1 MGHALHCPGEAS
13 GACAPL
19 TVCSYGGLV
28 PSKESKVGCVAI
40 TRVCVCVCVCECVRE
55 KERERNSRL
64 LPLRSHFHIV
74 KMLKMLFCYEKQLVH
89 VFIRIMGIS

>member
-1 MGHALHCPGEAS
+1 M
-13 GACAPL
+13 
-19 TVCSYGGLV
+19 
-28 PSKESKVGCVAI
+28 
-40 TRVCVCVCVCECVRE
+40 CVCERERESE

-64 LPLRSHFHIV
+64 LPLGSHFHIV

>member
-1 MGHALHCPGEAS
+1 MCTTYSLFIRGPGS
-13 GACAPL
+13 FQRKQGGM
-19 TVCSYGGLV
+19 CSNH
-28 PSKESKVGCVAI
+28 ES
-40 TRVCVCVCVCECVRE
+40 VCVCVCVCECVRE
-55 KERERNSRL
+55 RERERERNSRL

>member
-1 MGHALHCPGEAS
+1 MEAP
-13 GACAPL
+13 GACALL

-28 PSKESKVGCVAI
+28 LPKENKVGCVAI
-40 TRVCVCVCVCECVRE
+40 MGASVCVCVCVR
-55 KERERNSRL
+55 ERERNSRL
-64 LPLRSHFHIV
+64 LPLGSHFHIV

>member
-1 MGHALHCPGEAS
+1 MCTAYSLFIWGPGS
-13 GACAPL
+13 FQRKQGGM
-19 TVCSYGGLV
+19 CSNH
-28 PSKESKVGCVAI
+28 ESLC
-40 TRVCVCVCVCECVRE
+40 VCVCVCVCVRKRE
-55 KERERNSRL
+55 RERERERERNSRL

>member
-1 MGHALHCPGEAS
+1 MEAS
-13 GACAPL
+13 GACALL

-28 PSKESKVGCVAI
+28 LSKGSKVGCVAI
-40 TRVCVCVCVCECVRE
+40 TRACVCVCVCVCVRKRE
-55 KERERNSRL
+55 RERERERERNSRL